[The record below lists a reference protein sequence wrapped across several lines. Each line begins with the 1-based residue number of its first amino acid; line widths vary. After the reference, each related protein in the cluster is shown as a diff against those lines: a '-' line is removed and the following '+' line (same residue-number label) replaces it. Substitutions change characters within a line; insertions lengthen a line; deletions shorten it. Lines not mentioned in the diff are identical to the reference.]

1 MSLLTIDDLSKS
13 YDKRVKALNQIS
25 FDVTEGECVGI
36 VGESGSGKSTL
47 ARMLLG
53 LETYKEGKILFNN
66 QQIPPKKRSL
76 VRQYRKDIQMIFQD
90 ATSTLNPKLPIWKS
104 LIEPLDNFKEITP
117 SFITEGISRKQVGEE
132 LLEMVGLEKEMADR
146 YPGELSGGQKQ
157 RVSIARAISLEPS
170 LLVCDEPTASLDV
183 TVQVQILQLLKEL
196 QKKTNMTILFI
207 SHDIRAVTYLCEKM
221 IVLKNGYIVD
231 SFRLEELYQEERHS
245 YTKALIKA
253 AAIE

>member
-1 MSLLTIDDLSKS
+1 MSLLKIDELSKS
-13 YDKRVKALNQIS
+13 YGQRVKALNTIS
-25 FDVTEGECVGI
+25 FEVTEGECVGI

-53 LETYKEGKILFNN
+53 LESYKEGKILFND
-66 QQIPPKKRSL
+66 QQIPPTKRSQ

-104 LIEPLDNFKEITP
+104 LIEPLDNFKELTP
-117 SFITEGISRKQVGEE
+117 SFITEGISRKQVAQE

-157 RVSIARAISLEPS
+157 RVSIARAISIEPS

-231 SFRLEELYQEERHS
+231 SFGLEELYLDERHS